1 MFDIAHNNADKRDF
15 AELVCEIIIYAQIC
29 DPHEIEGTPH
39 TFERNVPA
47 IVWRVGRE
55 IASLGEYLYLPTI
68 GRFQFSSAIYAVM
81 HRIIRKRVSK
91 NDSIKT
97 LCTLLEEIDW
107 AIDNLHEEVIE
118 RASSFLKEG
127 KDKEALDAVRAV
139 F

>member
-15 AELVCEIIIYAQIC
+15 AELVCELIIYAQRC
-29 DPHEIEGTPH
+29 DFCKIEGISHPK
-39 TFERNVPA
+39 RNVPT
-47 IVWRVGRE
+47 IIWKVGRE
-55 IASLGEYLYLPTI
+55 IASLGKYPRLPIT
-68 GRFQFSSAIYAVM
+68 GNFQFPDVINGII

-91 NDSIKT
+91 DDSIKT
-97 LCTLLEEIDW
+97 LLTLLEEIGW
-107 AIDNLHEEVIE
+107 AIDNLNEEVIE